1 MLNIGGNLAIMIFNT
16 LLNVI
21 DLYKRLSQRFRKWR
35 HIKKIKQKLK
45 LRQKNKVDEKLVE
58 KIEAEIE
65 KQRRLMLDEEFLQKY
80 HDIFK
85 ENRTN

>member
-16 LLNVI
+16 LLSVI

-45 LRQKNKVDEKLVE
+45 LRLKNKVDEKLVE